1 MKQQMPMVYVA
12 GPFRAKDAWGI
23 ECNIREAENLGLR
36 VASFGV
42 VPVIPHTMYRFFQGS
57 LPDEFWLQAGLALLR
72 ACVSVV
78 VTTTRIGAETS
89 AGTMAEVDEARR
101 LGLPV
106 FFAGEVIDVQRLK
119 GSSTG

>member
-1 MKQQMPMVYVA
+1 MSQMPMVYVA

-23 ECNIREAENLGLR
+23 ECHIREAENLGLK
-36 VASFGV
+36 VASLGA

-72 ACVSVV
+72 ACSSVV
-78 VTTTRIGAETS
+78 VTTTELGSKVS
-89 AGTMAEVDEARR
+89 AGTTAEIAEARR
-101 LGLPV
+101 LGLPI

-119 GSSTG
+119 GASTG